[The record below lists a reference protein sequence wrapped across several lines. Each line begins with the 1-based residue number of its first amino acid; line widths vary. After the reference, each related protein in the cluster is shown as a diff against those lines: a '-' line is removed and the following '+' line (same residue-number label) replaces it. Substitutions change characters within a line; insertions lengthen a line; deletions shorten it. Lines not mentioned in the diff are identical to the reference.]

1 MRKYAYQVEGA
12 ITDNQMASL
21 CDVLCELPLIDKA
34 ELHVDKELDTCI
46 LTLIY
51 KSHFSTQELGDVEAL
66 VAITLE
72 KEGLTLVRPALA
84 NTYVAAPEPR
94 QGKTVPLTAAIGAM
108 ITAVLLA
115 VLCTFA
121 LVTMNANKKAAIT
134 VTPGNGE
141 ETEESPFAVLDIL
154 DTLFAEISPY
164 EVDKEA
170 AIQAVLDAY
179 VAATGDPYA
188 EYYTNKEYSDL
199 TADQN
204 GEMCGIGIQV
214 VNGLVNENGVEYQAI
229 IVANVY
235 ANSPAAEVG
244 IQPGDAIMYV
254 GLGDDA
260 VMVNTVGYTQALDL
274 LAGEEGTACEFTV
287 YRPNSRNDENVTYET
302 LEFSAIRRKVT
313 IQSVTYAP
321 CDTDATV
328 GIIRIIEFDNTT
340 PPQLTV
346 AVEALQ
352 AQGCTRFVLDLR
364 GNPGGLLTSVMDV
377 LTFFLDE
384 GDVILTAKDK
394 RGMVTTYQVGEPNDK
409 GLVSSGSG
417 TLKAEEIGKY
427 RDLEFTVLVNK
438 YSASAAEL
446 FTANVRDY
454 ELGKIVGVTTY
465 GKGSMQST
473 YPLAY
478 YGYEGA
484 LKLTTQFYFP
494 PCGEGYDGIGIE
506 PHSVV
511 ELSEEAQSYNI
522 NILPHDKDNQLQA
535 AIALLQN

>member
-1 MRKYAYQVEGA
+1 MRKYSYQIEGV
-12 ITDNQMASL
+12 ITDSQMAPL
-21 CDVLCELPLIDKA
+21 CDALCEIPLIDKA
-34 ELHVDKELDTCI
+34 AFHVNKDQEACI

-51 KSHFSTQELGDVEAL
+51 KSDFSGQELGDVESL
-66 VAITLE
+66 VAARLG
-72 KEGLTLVRPALA
+72 KEGLTLVRPALS
-84 NTYVAAPEPR
+84 NTYVTAPEPR
-94 QGKTVPLTAAIGAM
+94 AGKTVPLTAAIGAM

-121 LVTMNANKKAAIT
+121 VMTMSANKKAAIT

-141 ETEESPFAVLDIL
+141 ETEESAFAVLDIL

-164 EVDKEA
+164 EVDKDA
-170 AIQAVLDAY
+170 AIRAVLDAY
-179 VAATGDPYA
+179 VVATGDPYA
-188 EYYTNKEYSDL
+188 EYYTNDEYEDL

-214 VNGLVNENGVEYQAI
+214 VNGLINVGGVEYQAV

-235 ANSPAAEVG
+235 ADSPAAEVG

-260 VMVNTVGYTQALDL
+260 VMVHTVGYTQALDL
-274 LAGEEGTACEFTV
+274 LAGEEGTNCEFIV
-287 YRPNSRNDENVTYET
+287 YRPSTGVAEDVTYET
-302 LEFSAIRRKVT
+302 LEFSATRRKMTV
-313 IQSVTYAP
+313 QSVTYTL

-328 GIIRIIEFDNTT
+328 GIIRIMEFDNTT
-340 PPQLTV
+340 PPQLTT
-346 AVEALQ
+346 AVETLK

-377 LTFFLDE
+377 MTFFLDE

-394 RGMVTTYQVGEPNDK
+394 KGRVTTYQVGEPNDK
-409 GLVSSGSG
+409 GLVASGSG

-427 RDLEFTVLVNK
+427 RDLEFAVLVNE

-473 YPLAY
+473 HPLAY

-494 PCGEGYDGIGIE
+494 PCGEGYDGIGIV

-522 NILPHDKDNQLQA
+522 NILPHNKDNQLQA
-535 AIALLQN
+535 AIALLEN